1 MNDYLSKVLSNIP
14 GWCTKRKLIVF
25 ESDDWGT
32 IRTCDLKA
40 LERLV
45 EAGVDFNSY
54 DAGRYSNND
63 ALESSDDLSALFE
76 VLSSYKDQYGQSA
89 VFTTLS
95 LVANPDF
102 DRIKSNGFTDY
113 IYEPFIETLR
123 RYQECSG
130 SFALWEEGIRN
141 GIFIP
146 QFHGREHLN
155 VFAWM
160 NALRGGHQETHKVF
174 NEGMW
179 GYINSF
185 YGQGRINYMEA
196 FNFYRQEELDY
207 LREVI
212 RDGLNLFHLLFGYRA
227 SYFVAP
233 NGPFPNALEK
243 DLAANGISY
252 IGQSKVQHEP
262 VGNGKTNKVLHYL
275 GQQNAQGQIYLTRN
289 CIFEPSRRE
298 KTDWVGSCLKEIEIA
313 FKFHKPA
320 TISTHRVNYI
330 GRLNSSNRKS
340 GLKQLRNLLINIV
353 KKWPDAEFISSDKL
367 GAIINESK
375 RA

>member
-1 MNDYLSKVLSNIP
+1 MNCCLLKVLSNIP
-14 GWCTKRKLIVF
+14 GWFTKRKLIVF

-32 IRTCDLKA
+32 IRTCDLNA

-45 EAGVDFNSY
+45 EAGIDFNSH

-76 VLSSYKDQYGQSA
+76 VLSSYKDQYGHSA
-89 VFTTLS
+89 IFTSLS

-102 DRIKSNGFTDY
+102 ERIRANGFTKY
-113 IYEPFIETLR
+113 IYEPFIETLK
-123 RYQECSG
+123 RYPECAG
-130 SFALWEEGIRN
+130 SFTLWKQGIRDR
-141 GIFIP
+141 IFIP

-155 VFAWM
+155 VVAWM

-179 GYINSF
+179 GYVNSY
-185 YGQGRINYMEA
+185 YGPGRINYMEA
-196 FNFYRQEELDY
+196 FNFYGMEELDY

-212 RDGLNLFHLLFGYRA
+212 RDGLNVFYNLLGYRA

-262 VGNGKTNKVLHYL
+262 VGNGKTKKVLHYL
-275 GQQNAQGQIYLTRN
+275 GQQNSHGQIYLTRN
-289 CIFEPSRRE
+289 CSFEPSRRE
-298 KTDWVGSCLKEIEIA
+298 NTDWVSSCLKEIEIA
-313 FKFHKPA
+313 FKCHKPA

-330 GRLNSSNRKS
+330 GRLNPSNRES
-340 GLKQLRNLLINIV
+340 SLKQLKDLLTNIL
-353 KKWPDAEFISSDKL
+353 KRWPDAEFISSDKL